1 MRTMEWKKS
10 LSEAIEEARGGTRLP
25 LLVFTSKGCA
35 GSEKTM
41 NEVLTDEAVIAAIER
56 DCVPVRVDAGE
67 DLEMAERFRVGW
79 TPAFVVCDEEG
90 NALERWEGYIPSG
103 DFIPQLILAKGLSAF
118 HLGRHEEAVR
128 EFGMLVEDYPGSEL
142 VPEAEYYLGAATF
155 KLTGETNKLSEVC
168 RDLIMTHPE
177 STWTKRCSLWGRDS
191 NYLRPFVGY
200 SGGGSAGS
208 GAY

>member
-1 MRTMEWKKS
+1 MD
-10 LSEAIEEARGGTRLP
+10 
-25 LLVFTSKGCA
+25 
-35 GSEKTM
+35 
-41 NEVLTDEAVIAAIER
+41 EVLTNESVIAAIER
-56 DCVPVRVDAGE
+56 ECVPVRIDAE
-67 DLEMAERFRVGW
+67 ENREMAERFRVGW
-79 TPAFVVCDEEG
+79 TPAFVVCDDEG
-90 NALERWEGYIPSG
+90 NALERWEGYIPAE
-103 DFIPQLILAKGLSAF
+103 DFIPQLIIAKGLSAF

-128 EFGMLVEDYPGSEL
+128 EFQMLVEDYPGSEL

-200 SGGGSAGS
+200 NGGGSAGS